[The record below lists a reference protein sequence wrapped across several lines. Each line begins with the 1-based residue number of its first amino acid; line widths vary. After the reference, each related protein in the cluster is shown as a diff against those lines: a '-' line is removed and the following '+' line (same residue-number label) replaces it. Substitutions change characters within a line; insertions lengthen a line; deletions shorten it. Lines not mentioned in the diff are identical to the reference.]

1 MDQDPAGLRRET
13 ILVVED
19 AEPIRR
25 MVTAMLV
32 QSGYQCLEAPDG
44 TEALALLDT
53 REEPVHL
60 VLTDLLMPKMSGTEL
75 ATHLSRL
82 RPELP
87 IVFMSGYSEDPIVVR
102 IGSARGKFLA
112 KPFTAGAL
120 LQMVR
125 HALADL
131 PEGPPA
137 LSSGSGSA

>member
-1 MDQDPAGLRRET
+1 MEQHGTELLRET

-25 MVTAMLV
+25 MVTAMLL

-60 VLTDLLMPKMSGTEL
+60 VFTDLLMPKMSGTEL
-75 ATHLSRL
+75 AAHLSRL

-87 IVFMSGYSEDPIVVR
+87 IVFMSGYTEDPIVVT
-102 IGSARGKFLA
+102 IGR
-112 KPFTAGAL
+112 T
-120 LQMVR
+120 R
-125 HALADL
+125 R
-131 PEGPPA
+131 
-137 LSSGSGSA
+137 